1 MNELTPLF
9 GCVWG
14 AHPDIVL
21 FETTHAMHSSCRRDH
36 LGIPGAKRRR
46 LNEDLEAARVLSS
59 LPFTRQLKREL
70 FNVVSTI
77 RNTAYRSLLVD

>member
-1 MNELTPLF
+1 MRLGRASGHCSFLEQK
-9 GCVWG
+9 
-14 AHPDIVL
+14 
-21 FETTHAMHSSCRRDH
+21 AMHLKCRRDH

-70 FNVVSTI
+70 FTVVCTHNSI
-77 RNTAYRSLLVD
+77 SGILLTAYFWLIS